1 MQLVFAERIQKAR
14 MPMYNEVIYL
24 LTTQNVINEVGD
36 QIEKQEKT
44 MRFAK
49 LKSIG
54 QSEFY
59 QAQAQGLKPEFKFVL
74 ADFFD
79 YEGQEEVI
87 HNNFRYKVLRTFKA
101 EDKNEIE
108 IVCYGGVRLEVV
120 NNGNS

>member
-1 MQLVFAERIQKAR
+1 
-14 MPMYNEVIYL
+14 MYNEVIYL
-24 LTTQNVINEVGD
+24 LTTQNTTNEVGD
-36 QIEKQEKT
+36 QIEVQEKT

-59 QAQAQGLKPEFKFVL
+59 QAQANGLKPELKFVL
-74 ADFFD
+74 ADCLD

-87 HNNFRYKVLRTFKA
+87 YNNFRYKVLRTFKP

-120 NNGNS
+120 EDGNS